1 MTAKEYL
8 AQAYRLDQRINSKL
22 MQIDQ
27 LRSLT
32 RKVTASY
39 DQEAVSHPRNVSSLQ
54 DTIIRLIEA
63 EDELN
68 RQIDKLVDLKMEIA
82 SVIDQVRNER
92 YRLILEKR
100 HLCFMGWDE
109 IARDMNCSRRW
120 VLCEHDRAL
129 EVVDR
134 LVQKLEAAE

>member
-39 DQEAVSHPRNVSSLQ
+39 DREAVSHTRNVSSLQ

-100 HLCFMGWDE
+100 HLCFMGWDQ
-109 IARDMNCSRRW
+109 IAQDMNCSRRW

-129 EVVDR
+129 EVIDR
-134 LVQKLEAAE
+134 LVQKTEAEA